1 MGNSIGKILDYVF
14 VPRICYRPRLSSIM
28 AGLSMM
34 KERLLW
40 IVLPTIINFKSI
52 LI

>member
-1 MGNSIGKILDYVF
+1 MGNSIGKVLDYVF
-14 VPRICYRPRLSSIM
+14 VPRICYRPRLFSI
-28 AGLSMM
+28 M

-40 IVLPTIINFKSI
+40 IALPTIINFKSI